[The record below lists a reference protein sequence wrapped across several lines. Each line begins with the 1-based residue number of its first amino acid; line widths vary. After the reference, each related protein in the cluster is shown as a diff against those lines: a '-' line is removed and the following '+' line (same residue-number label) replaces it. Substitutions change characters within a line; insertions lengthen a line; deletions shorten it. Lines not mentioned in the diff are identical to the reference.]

1 MCCYSHDAR
10 PQGFAAYANLPAN
23 LPPVRPA
30 SACWTALLLY
40 ATDSG
45 NPLEGSAPVPVTAAL
60 YRLCRR
66 QINHCEQEQHM
77 PDGFL

>member
-1 MCCYSHDAR
+1 MSHNTE

-66 QINHCEQEQHM
+66 QIKHCEQEQHM